1 MPLSIEVE
9 ADSRSAP
16 SVSLGELAACM
27 LPSPT
32 EVAQYA
38 RGFPS
43 LSDSSAYLPGVSPA
57 RSTADSGVSLS
68 SPHFVDGIRIGKRR
82 RKVEWEQSEDLCIIR

>member
-1 MPLSIEVE
+1 M
-9 ADSRSAP
+9 
-16 SVSLGELAACM
+16 SLGELAACM

-38 RGFPS
+38 RGFAS
-43 LSDSSAYLPGVSPA
+43 LSDSPA

-68 SPHFVDGIRIGKRR
+68 SPHFVDCIRIGKRR
-82 RKVEWEQSEDLCIIR
+82 RKAEWEQSEDLCIIR